1 VWERKALPEEKATT
15 SMSKT
20 QITLK
25 LLKLQNKSKKS
36 NVDTLEG
43 IKKGVG
49 LVLVS
54 EKGEGT
60 VKNNRM
66 STQKNRQRGEEQHK
80 INSI

>member
-1 VWERKALPEEKATT
+1 MDSREDVWERKALPEEKATT

-20 QITLK
+20 QIT
-25 LLKLQNKSKKS
+25 LKLQNKSKKS

-66 STQKNRQRGEEQHK
+66 STQKK
-80 INSI
+80 

>member
-1 VWERKALPEEKATT
+1 MWERKALPEEKATT

-20 QITLK
+20 QIT
-25 LLKLQNKSKKS
+25 LKLQNKSKKS